1 MAALPPVDE
10 LSGSDNSP
18 RSVPC
23 KAGPGGSSTALKPV
37 LEVSDSSS
45 HADEMREV
53 GLRRRKKKRKR
64 DTPTRKSKLVSDLH
78 CRAMLGKWCKSCRR
92 SCLSDFLRTGK
103 YKRFLEFR
111 EQWKDVHKLDQD
123 KIVTRL
129 FKAFFVLQKF
139 LCSQLD
145 FN

>member
-10 LSGSDNSP
+10 LSDSDNSP

-23 KAGPGGSSTALKPV
+23 KGEPAGSSLALKAV
-37 LEVSDSSS
+37 VELSDSSS

-53 GLRRRKKKRKR
+53 GLRRRKRERKR
-64 DTPTRKSKLVSDLH
+64 TTAALTRKSKLVSDLH
-78 CRAMLGKWCKSCRR
+78 CRAMLGKRCKSCRR
-92 SCLSDFLRTGK
+92 SCLSDFLAIGK
-103 YKRFLEFR
+103 YRRFMAFR

-129 FKAFFVLQKF
+129 CKAIFF
-139 LCSQLD
+139 
-145 FN
+145 